1 MNHREELIKIIT
13 SDSNFKKI
21 CSVLNSDF
29 PDDIFQEVCLK
40 ILEMPENRLPRKDG
54 LNFWF
59 YCMVRNLS
67 SRTGTFGKM
76 VLKDETPLETKG
88 KTKELPTES
97 KFSEKDIRAVE
108 LFMLELT
115 EFESRVILL
124 YNQLGDMKKVE
135 RETGISY
142 SALRAVKEKIKQK
155 AKEL

>member
-1 MNHREELIKIIT
+1 MNYRHELIEIIT
-13 SDSNFKKI
+13 KDQNFKKI

-40 ILEMPENRLPRKDG
+40 ILELPDERLPRKEG

-76 VLKDETPLETKG
+76 VLKDEAPLDTNGKRKDPIASSSFKETDLRK
-88 KTKELPTES
+88 L
-97 KFSEKDIRAVE
+97 E

-115 EFESRVILL
+115 EFESRIVLL
-124 YNQLGDMKKVE
+124 YNQLGDMKKVQ
-135 RETGISY
+135 RQTGVSY
-142 SALRAVKEKIKQK
+142 SALRAVKNKLNQLK
-155 AKEL
+155 